1 MQRKLLTV
9 ILIAAVLVATVYP
22 SASVKADS
30 SNALKVIRELGI
42 MNTDKGSTS
51 ALSSTVSRAEFAQ
64 MLINLSAKKGYV
76 TATSNVTLF
85 KDVKKTYWA
94 AGYIQAA
101 VEAGYMSG
109 YIDGSFKPSSAITLK
124 EAVYGV
130 IKLLGYTDADFTGN
144 VYNGMMKLY
153 TSKNLNENITK
164 TANQKLSRGNCVNL
178 FYNILTTTGKDGK
191 VYGSTLGYTI
201 DANGEISY
209 LTLVNSTLKGPVVVM
224 NNWKEKIP
232 FALAQAKYYKD
243 GKTSTLTEID
253 QYDVLYYSSS
263 LKTIWAYDNKV
274 TGTVQAIGNDTL
286 APDHITIAGTQY
298 TLSTAEAAE
307 QFAAGGTFENG
318 DVVTLLLG
326 KNGSVVYA
334 LGVDELN
341 VTLTGLVLSTGQHTV
356 TDSKGDYLNTA
367 YMTVVDA
374 SGNTFEQDYDRTSIS
389 YTKGQLVRITYTDGI
404 STVQN
409 YDYTNSLP
417 DSLSFSADGMS
428 LGNYP
433 LASNV
438 KILDYYDGN
447 YVSLYPSRLAGTLLG
462 SGSVIYY
469 ELNSRNEITKL
480 ILNNLSGD
488 LYQYGIYLGIKS
500 TAGSGVT
507 SQYILNGKTS
517 STASTAVL
525 SSDIGPAG
533 FMVNGAD
540 ISSVKKLQ
548 SVAVKAVGTTY
559 VQDSSTKYLLADNV
573 QVYFYDGT
581 DYTQTTLS
589 KVTNLTKYKLT
600 AYYDKVTALGGRV
613 RVIIAQNAN

>member
-1 MQRKLLTV
+1 MQRKLLMV
-9 ILIAAVLVATVYP
+9 ILIAAVLVTTIYP
-22 SASVKADS
+22 SVSAKADS
-30 SNALKVIRELGI
+30 SNALKVIKELGI
-42 MNTDKGSTS
+42 MNTDKGSAN
-51 ALSSTVSRAEFAQ
+51 ALSKTVSRAEFAQ

-130 IKLLGYTDADFTGN
+130 VKLLGYADTDFTGN
-144 VYNGMMKLY
+144 VYTGMMKLY
-153 TSKNLNENITK
+153 TSKDLNENITK
-164 TANQKLSRGNCVNL
+164 TASQKLSRGNCINL
-178 FYNILTTTGKDGK
+178 FYNVLTATGKDGK
-191 VYGSTLGYTI
+191 VYGSTLGYTV

-224 NNWKEKIP
+224 NSWKEKIP
-232 FALAQAKYYKD
+232 FALAQAKYYKN
-243 GKTSTLTEID
+243 GKASTLTEID

-263 LKTIWAYDNKV
+263 LKTVWDYDNKV
-274 TGTVQAIGNDTL
+274 TGTVQSIGNDTL
-286 APDHITIAGTQY
+286 APDHVTIAGTQY
-298 TLSTAEAAE
+298 TLSTATAAE
-307 QFAAGGTFENG
+307 QFAAGGTFETG

-326 KNGSVVYA
+326 KDGTVVYA

-356 TDSKGDYLNTA
+356 TDSNGDYLSTA

-374 SGNTFEQDYDRTSIS
+374 SGNTFEQDYDSTAIS
-389 YTKGQLVRITYTDGI
+389 YTKGQLVRITYTDGT
-404 STVQN
+404 STVQS
-409 YDYTNSLP
+409 YTFTNSLP
-417 DSLSFSADGMS
+417 SSLSFSADGMS
-428 LGNYP
+428 LGSYQ

-447 YVSLYPSRLAGTLLG
+447 YASLYASRLAGSLLS
-462 SGSVIYY
+462 SGSVVYY
-469 ELNSRNEITKL
+469 ELNDRNEITKL

-488 LYQYGIYLGIKS
+488 LYQYGIYLGIKGA
-500 TAGSGVT
+500 TASGVT

-517 STASTAVL
+517 TTASTSVL
-525 SSDIGPAG
+525 STDIGPAG
-533 FMVNGAD
+533 FMVSGTD
-540 ISSVKKLQ
+540 ISSVMKLQ

-559 VQDSSTKYLLADNV
+559 IQDSSTKYLLADNV